1 MDLEKAIV
9 KRVSIRKWQDKPVE
23 KEKIL
28 KVLDAG
34 RRAPSWGN
42 VQPWRFIVVGL
53 DKRDEMMK
61 AMRRGIA
68 RAKAQREELGSAE
81 WTADVMEQAPVT
93 IFVYN
98 PHGIHP
104 WQKRAEGQV
113 WMDVVN
119 IQSIGACIENMLLAA
134 EELGLGSL
142 WICDV
147 FTAYAEFAEWLG
159 EKSQLIAAVSFGY
172 AGESPEARARKP
184 VEAVTRW
191 L

>member
-1 MDLEKAIV
+1 MNTLEAIAS
-9 KRVSIRKWQDKPVE
+9 RRSIRAFKDEPIPE
-23 KEKIL
+23 GSIDTIL
-28 KVLDAG
+28 SA
-34 RRAPSWGN
+34 AIQSPSAKN
-42 VQPWRFIVVGL
+42 RQPWRFVVVGR
-53 DKRDEMMK
+53 DKRDDMMR

-68 RAKAQREELGSAE
+68 RAKARREDLGSSE

-98 PHGIHP
+98 HHGIHP
-104 WQKRAEGQV
+104 WQKRGEGQV

-119 IQSIGACIENMLLAA
+119 IQSIGACIQNMLLAA
-134 EELGLGSL
+134 EDLGLGSL

-172 AGESPEARARKP
+172 ADESPGARPRRSVA
-184 VEAVTRW
+184 AVTRW